1 MNVKLKLFI
10 IISLTLILFTGL
22 AYADGEPKGIVLD
35 EKHFI
40 VICDLGRYREF
51 NQIIYLYETD
61 GNRIRIKDAVYVSQ
75 VPPGLNVNADTKII
89 SQRLKI
95 DNIQNE
101 LTQ

>member
-1 MNVKLKLFI
+1 MHIKLKLFI
-10 IISLTLILFTGL
+10 MISLTLILFTGL
-22 AYADGEPKGIVLD
+22 AYADGEPKGMALD
-35 EKHFI
+35 DKHFV

-61 GNRIRIKDAVYVSQ
+61 GNRIQIKDAVYVTQ
-75 VPPGLNVNADTKII
+75 VPAGLNVTADTKII

-95 DNIQNE
+95 DNIQTE